1 VDEGDWEALAFL
13 LSPMT
18 VWSMAP
24 VLEPEMVPEKSGCG
38 ADQPLAFVGSLEVR

>member
-1 VDEGDWEALAFL
+1 MVTYYIVV

-24 VLEPEMVPEKSGCG
+24 VLEPVIVPEKSVC
-38 ADQPLAFVGSLEVR
+38 ADDHPFWFAGSLEVL